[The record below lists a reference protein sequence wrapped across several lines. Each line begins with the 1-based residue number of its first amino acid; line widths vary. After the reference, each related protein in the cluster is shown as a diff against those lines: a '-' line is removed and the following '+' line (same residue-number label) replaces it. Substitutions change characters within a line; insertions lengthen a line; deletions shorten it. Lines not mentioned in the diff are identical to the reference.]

1 MNWTV
6 GNEEASGRMGMIA
19 DIHSNLYALKAVFES
34 LDERGVDRV
43 VCAGDV
49 VGYGAH
55 PNECCREMR
64 RRNVRSIAGNHDRA
78 SLVKETSRMNPY
90 AAAAVIWTCDNLD
103 EPSMRFLESLPCR
116 LDIAIGGEWPAAVFH
131 GSDLDPDEYVY
142 EDEVD
147 LHILKRCSTDLV
159 VLGHTHVP
167 FIAYLPGGR
176 VINPGSVGQPRD
188 GDSRASFA
196 VLDTKSRRCDICRVE
211 YDIAAEAEAILN
223 AGLPA
228 VLAERLQIGR

>member
-6 GNEEASGRMGMIA
+6 GNEAASGSMGMIA
-19 DIHSNLYALKAVFES
+19 DIHSNLYALEAVFES
-34 LDERGVDRV
+34 LDERGIDRV

-55 PNECCREMR
+55 PNECCREMLQ
-64 RRNVRSIAGNHDRA
+64 RNVRSVAGNHDRA
-78 SLVKETSRMNPY
+78 SLSKETSRMNPY
-90 AAAAVIWTCDNLD
+90 AAAAALWTCDNLD
-103 EPSMRFLESLPCR
+103 EPSKSFLKSLPCR
-116 LDIAIGGEWPAAVFH
+116 LDIPIGGERPAAVFH
-131 GSDLDPDEYVY
+131 GSDSDPDEYVY

-147 LHILKRCSTDLV
+147 RHIFTRCSTDLV

-167 FIAYLPGGR
+167 FIVDLPGGR
-176 VINPGSVGQPRD
+176 VVNPGSVGQPRD

-196 VLDTKSRRCDICRVE
+196 VLDTESRRCDIYRVE
-211 YDIAAEAEAILN
+211 YDIAAETEAILN

-228 VLAERLQIGR
+228 VLAERLHIGR